1 MRGPD
6 NRVRFKGEILREH
19 SVELNP
25 ADLQEIL
32 IAVVSTDASAGM
44 LGPFRS
50 MMGVVGL
57 LMAVGRM
64 GGLSSVGRLGRDIP
78 GTDPPDPEPDDQC
91 EEDGRFAIRQLEDLA
106 YFLNEIAPT
115 SWSNTGVEISWT
127 SIPVS

>member
-1 MRGPD
+1 M
-6 NRVRFKGEILREH
+6 GEILREQG
-19 SVELNP
+19 VELMP
-25 ADLQEIL
+25 AGLQQIL
-32 IAVVSTDASAGM
+32 IAVINAGAGAGM
-44 LGPFRS
+44 LAPFGS

-115 SWSNTGVEISWT
+115 SWSNTGMEISWT